1 MKKQFQFIVTAFIS
15 VAIVSCSKQ
24 SVEKP
29 VASQAVNE
37 EISTSSSSA
46 NARPSSDPLSVGL
59 AGSYL
64 FNGNLKDQTK
74 KLADGVRNPLV
85 RGGVGLYTYDRKGN
99 ANSALKFDTK
109 YYVTIAN
116 VPVQQN
122 MSLSV
127 WVKRVTFPD
136 QYSAPAIIRHNST
149 GFALMQ
155 DEGGFWAQVHSFSDV
170 LATTSIYSGEMSDN
184 NWHHIVITYSNEYME
199 LYIDNQFISKTSNIF
214 NINVRSTQYLLGYA
228 LGLGGK
234 YWDGSID
241 DLRFYNRTLTAS
253 DVQKLY
259 NL

>member
-1 MKKQFQFIVTAFIS
+1 MKKQFQILTATIIS
-15 VAIVSCSKQ
+15 IAIVSCSKQ
-24 SVEKP
+24 AIEKP
-29 VASQAVNE
+29 ETSQAVNE
-37 EISTSSSSA
+37 EISTTSSSA
-46 NARPSSDPLSVGL
+46 NSRPSVDPLTVDL

-74 KLADGVRNPLV
+74 KLADGVRNPLL
-85 RGGVGLYTYDRKGN
+85 RGSTAVYTFDRKGN

-116 VPVQQN
+116 VPVKQN

-136 QYSAPAIIRHNST
+136 QYSGPAIVRHNST
-149 GFALMQ
+149 GIALMQ
-155 DEGGFWAQVHSFSDV
+155 DEGGFWASVHSYSDDF
-170 LATTSIYSGEMSDN
+170 ATTNIYSGDMADN
-184 NWHHIVITYSNEYME
+184 NWHHIVITYSDEDMA
-199 LYIDNQFISKTSNIF
+199 LYIDNQLISKTSNIF
-214 NINVRSTQYLLGYA
+214 NINVRSTQYILGYA
-228 LGLGGK
+228 LGLGGTF
-234 YWDGSID
+234 WNGSID